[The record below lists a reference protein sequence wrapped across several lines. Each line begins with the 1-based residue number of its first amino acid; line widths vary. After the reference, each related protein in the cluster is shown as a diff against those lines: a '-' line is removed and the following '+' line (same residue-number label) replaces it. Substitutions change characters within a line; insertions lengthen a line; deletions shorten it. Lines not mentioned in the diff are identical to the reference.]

1 MHWFDMYQI
10 FAFSLACL
18 TQNIFGSV
26 FSFAAI
32 LILEVGYLNYSKS
45 IRYGL
50 LTNSFLL
57 FLINIMHT
65 QFNMENKIHNLIK
78 KARTIFESKFSNSLR
93 NFFFPHPQSLQ
104 LLYHFLFSR
113 ILSGVWLILV
123 GITHNFLDHKCNDNM

>member
-10 FAFSLACL
+10 FAFSFACL

-78 KARTIFESKFSNSLR
+78 KARTIFEIE
-93 NFFFPHPQSLQ
+93 
-104 LLYHFLFSR
+104 
-113 ILSGVWLILV
+113 IL
-123 GITHNFLDHKCNDNM
+123 K